1 MILQVILRDI
11 RKEICMVI
19 NIIMVVIALIFIG
32 LAILAWCICS
42 VNPPDPRDD
51 EEQILYINDWNKKQ
65 GMR

>member
-1 MILQVILRDI
+1 MIA
-11 RKEICMVI
+11 
-19 NIIMVVIALIFIG
+19 NIVTIVVAFVFIG
-32 LAILAWCICS
+32 LAIFAWCICS